1 MLSVNFSK
9 SFRLGISRLVV
20 ICAMLTL
27 FLVGCPS
34 GGGGGNQDGEFTLA
48 VTVSPSQA
56 GTVTVQPQKQ
66 LYAAGEQVTLTATAA
81 AGYQFDRWEGA
92 ATGTSNPLTFT
103 VNGNA
108 AIQAI
113 FVFGED
119 VEPEVSS
126 LAKVLPDDVVIE
138 TDADGKLRLSSTDAT
153 DLFPGQ
159 VIIQAGSGLIA
170 RIRSVATDGGKTVLE
185 TNPAALTDV
194 IKRAHIAINTTGQPL
209 AANSILRT
217 SKGLAGKFD
226 FGVEDGAFYLS
237 LTDAELEL
245 EEACTIK
252 LTDGSF
258 RFDPGFDFVM
268 DIDDFAIQ
276 RFKLVASGTAQ
287 LNLDVAVESTK
298 ISDALK
304 KEITLAE
311 VDFGRGVFV
320 VGVIPIEYVF
330 FVSLKIG
337 AEASIGELGTVTA
350 GFDLT
355 TGLAAGAEYNGRN
368 WALTKDFTFDLNPHL
383 PNVPI
388 SPVEAKVYVK
398 PEFGIKFFEVAGPSI
413 SVEDYVK
420 LVSDI
425 RKEQLGV
432 ELRKGTTVDL
442 NFEFKVPKIDA
453 AKLTYSTTLWDNEY
467 VMLARLAFDAE
478 PFQAGDIEYSPDGL
492 WGTDF
497 FTYVDPITVTA
508 VPNTG
513 RAAAGFY
520 IDYLCQDK
528 SLTVPGPI
536 IEDEPVNASKLFTAV
551 FVPIEEGSDWEGSG
565 NSTETGP
572 YIITTEVYPPEAGRV
587 VLYPQKTGYKSGDHL
602 FVQAKA
608 DYGFIFHHWEGALE
622 GNSVAEQYTVYKNA
636 TIRAVFASHPDMP
649 RLLKVP
655 QDYLTIQ
662 EALDHATY
670 NDQVLIDFGTF
681 TGDGNRDLDFHGR
694 NVILNGR
701 GCENT
706 IIDLGGSEA
715 EPHRLAEL
723 WDVEGTVKLLDLAI
737 INGYAGNSAHVGNP
751 NFCGGAVMVSERSI
765 LYVYGCCFTNCY
777 ASNEGGAIWYDQ
789 QYAGADLNLAITE
802 SRFANC
808 AAHQGGGVYVRNDSK
823 WFSVTVQIDNCTF
836 EDNTGAD
843 GTASGSAF
851 YCRTLYGNLTLAN
864 NEFNSNDYTA
874 AVVFRVSETAEIT
887 DCQFDANTGAAVA
900 SALSLEGSLEETSY
914 LLVRGCTF
922 TNNGA
927 DNYAGAVTT
936 NLFYPDKGTLLL
948 DQCTFT
954 GNISHS
960 EGALYLAEGATMR
973 NCTFE
978 GNSVTENGNGGAAG
992 IAGAAENCI
1001 FTNNHTTGG
1010 DGGAVHLYPGGVVES
1025 CTFTGNTAGLWGGAI
1040 WISMPMSWEQP
1051 GTVSAC
1057 SFENNQAKGGG
1068 AIKSDGG
1075 VIRNCPIINNNVATE
1090 YGGGA
1095 ITGRNTEISNC
1106 TITNNTAVSNIPGN
1120 ITVGYSGGG
1129 LDTKDCLITGCI
1141 IYGNTA
1147 EQKGGGIY
1155 DMDSII
1161 SGCTITDNTAADG
1174 GGVWCR
1180 RSELWSN
1187 AIDGNSVDNCAC
1199 EENQTCCEGY

>member
-1 MLSVNFSK
+1 MFSANKSKNF
-9 SFRLGISRLVV
+9 GYV
-20 ICAMLTL
+20 IARRMVACAGLTL
-27 FLVGCPS
+27 ILVGCPS
-34 GGGGGNQDGEFTLA
+34 GGGGGGQEGEFVLT
-48 VTVSPSQA
+48 VTVSPGQA
-56 GTVTVQPQKQ
+56 GTVALQPQKQ

-81 AGYQFDRWEGA
+81 AGYQFDRWEGE
-92 ATGTSNPLTFT
+92 ATGTDNPLTFT
-103 VNGNA
+103 VNSDA
-108 AIQAI
+108 AIQAV

-119 VEPEVSS
+119 VEPEVSA
-126 LAKVLPDDVVIE
+126 LAKVLSDDVVIE
-138 TDADGKLRLSSTDAT
+138 TDADGNLRLSGADASG
-153 DLFPGQ
+153 LFPGQ
-159 VIIQAGSGLIA
+159 VILQAGSGLIA
-170 RIRSVATDGGKTVLE
+170 RIRSVTTDGGKTVLE
-185 TNPAALTDV
+185 TEPAALTDV
-194 IKRAHIAINTTGQPL
+194 IKRAHIAINTAGQPL
-209 AANSILRT
+209 EAKTILRT
-217 SKGLAGKFD
+217 TKGLAGKFD

-245 EEACTIK
+245 EDACKIK

-258 RFDPGFDFVM
+258 RFDPTFDFVM

-298 ISDALK
+298 ISDALE

-311 VDFGRGVFV
+311 VDFGRGVFF
-320 VGVIPIEYVF
+320 VGIIPIEYVF

-383 PNVPI
+383 PQVPI

-398 PEFGIKFFEVAGPSI
+398 PEFGVKFFEVVGPSI

-420 LVSDI
+420 LVSDV
-425 RKEQLGV
+425 REEQLGV
-432 ELRKGTTVDL
+432 ELRKGTEIDL

-453 AKLTYSTTLWDNEY
+453 AKLSYAVPLWDNEY
-467 VMLARLAFDAE
+467 VMLARLAFDVE
-478 PFQAGDIEYSPDGL
+478 PCQAGDIAHSPDGL

-497 FTYVDPITVTA
+497 FTYIDPVTVTA
-508 VPNTG
+508 EPNTG
-513 RAAAGFY
+513 RAVAGY
-520 IDYLCQDK
+520 HIDYLCQDK
-528 SLTVPGPI
+528 SLTVPGAVL
-536 IEDEPVNASKLFTAV
+536 EDEPVNASKLFTAV

-565 NSTETGP
+565 NTTETGP
-572 YIITTEVYPPEAGRV
+572 YVVTTEVYPPEAGRV

-602 FVQAKA
+602 FVQAKPE
-608 DYGFIFHHWEGALE
+608 YGFIFHHWEGALE
-622 GNSVAEQYTVYKNA
+622 GKSVAEQYTVYKNA

-662 EALDHATY
+662 EALDNATY
-670 NDQVLIDFGTF
+670 NDIVSLDFGTF
-681 TGDGNRDLDFHGR
+681 SDEGNRDLDFHGR
-694 NVILNGR
+694 NVTLLGK

-706 IIDLGGSEA
+706 IIDLGGSAA

-723 WDVEGTVKLLDLAI
+723 WDVEGTVRLVNLAI
-737 INGYAGNSAHVGNP
+737 INGYAGTSNHAGNP
-751 NFCGGAVMVSERSI
+751 NYCGGAVMVSERSS
-765 LYVYGCCFTNCY
+765 LYVFDCCFTNCY
-777 ASNEGGAIWYDQ
+777 ASNEGGAIWYDR
-789 QYAGADLNLAITE
+789 QYSDAELNLSITG

-808 AAHQGGGVYVRNDSK
+808 AAHQGGAVYAENDST
-823 WFSVTVQIDNCTF
+823 WFSVTVQIDDSTF
-836 EDNTGAD
+836 EDNTGVD

-851 YCRTLYGNLTLAN
+851 YCPILYGNLTLAN
-864 NEFNSNDYTA
+864 NIFNSNDYTA
-874 AVVFRVSETAEIT
+874 VVVNRPQTAEIT
-887 DCQFDANTGAAVA
+887 DCQFDANSGATIA
-900 SALSLEGSLEETSY
+900 SALSLEGALEETSY

-922 TNNGA
+922 SNNSSE
-927 DNYAGAVTT
+927 NYAGAVTT

-948 DQCTFT
+948 EQCTFT
-954 GNISHS
+954 GNISHND
-960 EGALYLAEGATMR
+960 GALYLAEGATMR

-978 GNSVTENGNGGAAG
+978 GNSVTKNGNGGAAG
-992 IAGAAENCI
+992 IAGTAENCI

-1010 DGGAVHLYPGGVVES
+1010 DGGAVHLYPGGVLTG
-1025 CTFTGNTAGLWGGAI
+1025 CTFTGNTGGLWGGAV
-1040 WISMPMSWEQP
+1040 WISVPMSWEQP
-1051 GTVSAC
+1051 GIVSAC

-1075 VIRNCPIINNNVATE
+1075 VIRNCPVINNNVATE
-1090 YGGGA
+1090 YGGGG
-1095 ITGRNTEISNC
+1095 ITARNTEISNC

-1129 LDTKDCLITGCI
+1129 LDTNDCRIAGCV

-1147 EQKGGGIY
+1147 EQQGGGIY

-1161 SGCTITDNTAADG
+1161 SGCVITDNTAADG

-1187 AIDGNSVDNCAC
+1187 TIEGNSVDNCAC
-1199 EENQTCCEGY
+1199 ENNQTCCEGY